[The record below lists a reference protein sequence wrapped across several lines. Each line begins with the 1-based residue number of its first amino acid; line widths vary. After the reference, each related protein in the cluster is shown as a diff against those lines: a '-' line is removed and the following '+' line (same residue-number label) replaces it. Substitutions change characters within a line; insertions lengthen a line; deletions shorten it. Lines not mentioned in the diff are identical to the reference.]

1 MAVTYRISST
11 LADFAELKNKMDKR
25 LTEAKKNKESYS
37 TVVVERFNEG
47 DIESLEYTYTF
58 NVDKAR

>member
-25 LTEAKKNKESYS
+25 LSEAKKNKESYS
-37 TVVVERFNEG
+37 AVVVERFNEG
-47 DIESLEYTYTF
+47 NIESLEYTYTF
-58 NVDKAR
+58 NAVKER

>member
-25 LTEAKKNKESYS
+25 LSEANKNKESYS

-47 DIESLEYTYTF
+47 NIESLEYTYTF
-58 NVDKAR
+58 NVDRER

>member
-58 NVDKAR
+58 NVDKER

>member
-25 LTEAKKNKESYS
+25 LSEAKKNKESYS

-47 DIESLEYTYTF
+47 NIESLEYTYTF
-58 NVDKAR
+58 NAVKER